1 MEQQAVRLLIQQ
13 KLQDGRLLHMRTLG
27 LSLLVALVVAI
38 SPPPAV
44 TQTIL
49 DPESLVGVWSGRWA
63 VHTWHGPRGGGQC
76 YLTINKVEANTVHA
90 VIEILGTGATKSE
103 FTGRLEGDRILRE
116 GGRMEFTVTGN
127 LMKGT
132 FLLPRGSWDHA
143 NMELRKTKVD

>member
-1 MEQQAVRLLIQQ
+1 MKQQALRLLIRQ
-13 KLQDGRLLHMRTLG
+13 KFQDGRLLHMRKLG

-38 SPPPAV
+38 SPSVAV
-44 TQTIL
+44 TQIVL
-49 DPESLVGVWSGRWA
+49 DPQSLVGAWSGRWA
-63 VHTWHGPRGGGQC
+63 VHTYQGPRGGGQC
-76 YLTINKVEANTVHA
+76 YLTISKVEANTVHA

-132 FLLPRGSWDHA
+132 FLLSRGQWDHA